1 MKVKEDWRWKL
12 VKSSANNGFEKLVGV
27 HTKALEDNSKG
38 VIEILSILSER
49 NLDSKSISQ
58 IKQIKKELKSIDR
71 RLDHLGDDME

>member
-1 MKVKEDWRWKL
+1 M
-12 VKSSANNGFEKLVGV
+12 KSSANNGFEKLVGV

-49 NLDSKSISQ
+49 NLDSKTLSQ

-71 RLDHLGDDME
+71 RLDHLGEDME